1 MNRVF
6 YRDSMFTGIIETV
19 GNIDDIIRNNDDI
32 SIVINTEQ
40 LDISDLKLG
49 DSIASNG
56 VCLTVSELTPIGF
69 VADLTTETLRRTAY
83 HSYHVGQKLN
93 LEKAMLPT
101 TRLGGHIVSG
111 HVDGIGDIIELK
123 RKSRT
128 VDIWITVPIHL
139 KKFISEKGSIC
150 VDGTSLTISA
160 VYQNVLKLTIIPHTL
175 ANTTLV
181 NATIDQQ
188 VNIEVDMMARYLA
201 RLISMNKQE
210 YPKSTNVSMSLL
222 EKHGF
227 VV

>member
-1 MNRVF
+1 
-6 YRDSMFTGIIETV
+6 MFTGIIETV

-32 SIVINTEQ
+32 SIVINTDR

-160 VYQNVLKLTIIPHTL
+160 VYQNVIKLTIIPHTL

-188 VNIEVDMMARYLA
+188 VNIEVDMMARYLE

>member
-1 MNRVF
+1 
-6 YRDSMFTGIIETV
+6 MFTGIIETV

-32 SIVINTEQ
+32 SIVINTDR

-93 LEKAMLPT
+93 LEKAILPT

-160 VYQNVLKLTIIPHTL
+160 VYQNVIKLTIIPHTL

-188 VNIEVDMMARYLA
+188 VNIEVDMMARYLE
-201 RLISMNKQE
+201 RLITINKQE

>member
-1 MNRVF
+1 
-6 YRDSMFTGIIETV
+6 MFTGIIETV
-19 GNIDDIIRNNDDI
+19 GNIDDIIRNNDDV
-32 SIVINTEQ
+32 SVVINTNR
-40 LDISDLKLG
+40 LDISDLKPG

-56 VCLTVSELTPIGF
+56 VCLTVSELTPTGF
-69 VADLTTETLRRTAY
+69 VADPTTETLRRTTF

-101 TRLGGHIVSG
+101 TRLGGHIVYG

-123 RKSRT
+123 RKSGT

-160 VYQNVLKLTIIPHTL
+160 VYQNVIKLTIIPHTL

-188 VNIEVDMMARYLA
+188 VNIEVDMMARYLE

>member
-1 MNRVF
+1 
-6 YRDSMFTGIIETV
+6 MFTGIIETV

-32 SIVINTEQ
+32 SIVINTER

-128 VDIWITVPIHL
+128 IDIWITVPIHL

-188 VNIEVDMMARYLA
+188 VNIEVDMMARYLE

>member
-1 MNRVF
+1 
-6 YRDSMFTGIIETV
+6 MFTGIIETV

-32 SIVINTEQ
+32 SIVINTER

-93 LEKAMLPT
+93 LEKAILPT

-123 RKSRT
+123 QKSRT

-160 VYQNVLKLTIIPHTL
+160 VYQNVIKLTIIPHTL

-188 VNIEVDMMARYLA
+188 VNIEVDMMARYLE
-201 RLISMNKQE
+201 RLITINKQE

>member
-188 VNIEVDMMARYLA
+188 VNIEVDMMARYLE

>member
-32 SIVINTEQ
+32 SIVINTER

-93 LEKAMLPT
+93 LEKAILPT

-123 RKSRT
+123 QKSRT

-160 VYQNVLKLTIIPHTL
+160 VYQNVIKLTIIPHTL

-188 VNIEVDMMARYLA
+188 VNIEVDMMARYLE
-201 RLISMNKQE
+201 RLITINKQE

>member
-1 MNRVF
+1 
-6 YRDSMFTGIIETV
+6 MFTGIIETV

-32 SIVINTEQ
+32 SIVINTER

-188 VNIEVDMMARYLA
+188 VNIEVDMMARYLE

>member
-1 MNRVF
+1 
-6 YRDSMFTGIIETV
+6 MFTGIIETV

-32 SIVINTEQ
+32 SIVINTDR

-93 LEKAMLPT
+93 LEKAILPT

-160 VYQNVLKLTIIPHTL
+160 VYQNVIKLTIIPHTL

-188 VNIEVDMMARYLA
+188 VNIEVDMMARYLE

>member
-1 MNRVF
+1 
-6 YRDSMFTGIIETV
+6 MFTGIIETV

-32 SIVINTEQ
+32 SIVINTDR

-93 LEKAMLPT
+93 LEKAILPT

-188 VNIEVDMMARYLA
+188 VNIEVDMMARYLE

>member
-1 MNRVF
+1 
-6 YRDSMFTGIIETV
+6 MFTGIIETV

-188 VNIEVDMMARYLA
+188 VNIEVDMMARYLE

-222 EKHGF
+222 EKHSF

>member
-1 MNRVF
+1 
-6 YRDSMFTGIIETV
+6 MFTGIIETV
-19 GNIDDIIRNNDDI
+19 GNIDDIIRNNDDV
-32 SIVINTEQ
+32 SVVINTNR
-40 LDISDLKLG
+40 LDISDLKPG

-56 VCLTVSELTPIGF
+56 VCLTVSELTPTGF
-69 VADLTTETLRRTAY
+69 VADLTTETLRRTTF

-101 TRLGGHIVSG
+101 TRLGGHIVYG

-123 RKSRT
+123 RKSGT

-160 VYQNVLKLTIIPHTL
+160 VYQNVIKLTIIPHTL

-188 VNIEVDMMARYLA
+188 VNIEVDMMARYLE

>member
-32 SIVINTEQ
+32 SIVINTDR

-188 VNIEVDMMARYLA
+188 VNIEVDMMARYLE

>member
-32 SIVINTEQ
+32 SIVINTDR

-160 VYQNVLKLTIIPHTL
+160 VYQNVIKLTIIPHTL

-188 VNIEVDMMARYLA
+188 VNIEVDMMARYLE

>member
-1 MNRVF
+1 
-6 YRDSMFTGIIETV
+6 MFTGIIETV

-32 SIVINTEQ
+32 SIVINTDR

-188 VNIEVDMMARYLA
+188 VNIEVDMMARYLE

>member
-6 YRDSMFTGIIETV
+6 YRDSMFTGIIETA

-32 SIVINTEQ
+32 SIVINTDR

-69 VADLTTETLRRTAY
+69 VADLATETLRRTAY

-188 VNIEVDMMARYLA
+188 VNIEVDMMARYLE

>member
-1 MNRVF
+1 
-6 YRDSMFTGIIETV
+6 MFTGIIETV

-188 VNIEVDMMARYLA
+188 VNIEVDMMARYLE

>member
-1 MNRVF
+1 
-6 YRDSMFTGIIETV
+6 MFTGIIETV

-32 SIVINTEQ
+32 SIVINTDR

-93 LEKAMLPT
+93 LEKAILPT

-160 VYQNVLKLTIIPHTL
+160 VYQNVMKLTIIPHTL

-188 VNIEVDMMARYLA
+188 VNIEVDMMARYLE
-201 RLISMNKQE
+201 RLITINKHE
-210 YPKSTNVSMSLL
+210 SPKSTYVSMSLL

-227 VV
+227 VI

>member
-1 MNRVF
+1 
-6 YRDSMFTGIIETV
+6 MFTGIIETV

-32 SIVINTEQ
+32 SVVINTNR
-40 LDISDLKLG
+40 LDISDLKPG

-56 VCLTVSELTPIGF
+56 VCLTVSELTPTGF
-69 VADLTTETLRRTAY
+69 VADLTTETLRRTTF
-83 HSYHVGQKLN
+83 HSYHVGQRLN

-101 TRLGGHIVSG
+101 TRLGGHIVYG

-123 RKSRT
+123 RKSGT

-160 VYQNVLKLTIIPHTL
+160 VYQNVIKLTIIPHTL

-181 NATIDQQ
+181 NATIDQK
-188 VNIEVDMMARYLA
+188 VNIEVDLMARYLE

-210 YPKSTNVSMSLL
+210 YPKSTYVSMSLL

>member
-1 MNRVF
+1 
-6 YRDSMFTGIIETV
+6 MFTGIIETV

-32 SIVINTEQ
+32 SIVINTDR

-56 VCLTVSELTPIGF
+56 VCLTVSELMPIGF

-160 VYQNVLKLTIIPHTL
+160 VYQNVIKLTIIPHTL

-188 VNIEVDMMARYLA
+188 VNIEVDMMARYLE

>member
-1 MNRVF
+1 
-6 YRDSMFTGIIETV
+6 
-19 GNIDDIIRNNDDI
+19 
-32 SIVINTEQ
+32 
-40 LDISDLKLG
+40 
-49 DSIASNG
+49 
-56 VCLTVSELTPIGF
+56 
-69 VADLTTETLRRTAY
+69 
-83 HSYHVGQKLN
+83 
-93 LEKAMLPT
+93 MLPT

-188 VNIEVDMMARYLA
+188 VNIEVDMMARYLE

>member
-32 SIVINTEQ
+32 SIVINTDR

-93 LEKAMLPT
+93 LEKAILPT

-160 VYQNVLKLTIIPHTL
+160 VYQNVIKLTIIPHTL

-188 VNIEVDMMARYLA
+188 VNIEVDMMARYLE

>member
-160 VYQNVLKLTIIPHTL
+160 VYQNVIKLTIIPHTL

-188 VNIEVDMMARYLA
+188 VNIEVDMMARYLE

>member
-6 YRDSMFTGIIETV
+6 YRDSMFTGIIEAV

-32 SIVINTEQ
+32 SIVINTER

-56 VCLTVSELTPIGF
+56 VCLTVSELTPTRF

-128 VDIWITVPIHL
+128 IDIWITVPIHL

-150 VDGTSLTISA
+150 VDGASLTISA
-160 VYQNVLKLTIIPHTL
+160 VYQNVIKLTIIPHTL

-188 VNIEVDMMARYLA
+188 VNIEVDMMARYLE
-201 RLISMNKQE
+201 RLITNNKQE
-210 YPKSTNVSMSLL
+210 FPKSTNVSMSLL

>member
-1 MNRVF
+1 
-6 YRDSMFTGIIETV
+6 MFTGIIETV

-160 VYQNVLKLTIIPHTL
+160 VYQNVIKLTIIPHTL

-188 VNIEVDMMARYLA
+188 VNIEVDMMARYLE

>member
-1 MNRVF
+1 
-6 YRDSMFTGIIETV
+6 MFTGIIETV

>member
-32 SIVINTEQ
+32 SIVINTDR

-49 DSIASNG
+49 DSIASNS

-188 VNIEVDMMARYLA
+188 VNIEVDMMARYLE

>member
-1 MNRVF
+1 
-6 YRDSMFTGIIETV
+6 MFTGIIETV

-32 SIVINTEQ
+32 SIVINTDR

-188 VNIEVDMMARYLA
+188 VNIEVDMMARYLE
-201 RLISMNKQE
+201 RLISINKQE

>member
-32 SIVINTEQ
+32 SIVINTDR

-93 LEKAMLPT
+93 LEKAILPT

-160 VYQNVLKLTIIPHTL
+160 VYQNVIKLTIIPHTL

-188 VNIEVDMMARYLA
+188 VNIEVDMMARYLE
-201 RLISMNKQE
+201 RLITINKQE

>member
-1 MNRVF
+1 
-6 YRDSMFTGIIETV
+6 MFTGIIETV

-93 LEKAMLPT
+93 LEKAILPT

-160 VYQNVLKLTIIPHTL
+160 VYQNVIKLTIIPHTL

-188 VNIEVDMMARYLA
+188 VNIEVDMMARYLE